1 MTELSELEEAT
12 RRLKKDNLEKKR
24 LIAQLE
30 NEKKYL
36 EERNKYL
43 IEKLKQ
49 AGILYEESA
58 KRLISFV
65 ETNIKPIKAKLD
77 DFDTRLQKIKA
88 YEASIS
94 SAIKRI
100 DEFEVI
106 IGNFKNEMIKNSE
119 KQAEIIA
126 NINNL
131 KKELNE
137 TSKRISKVQTFGSEE
152 LAEKVEEIKA
162 KFGEDVRKV
171 EDEFNVLKIGVNNL
185 IDNFKKEFER
195 QSNALRNE
203 MEKVDIKKAKE
214 LSEVLAHLTEELEKT
229 KVDFAKEIDYT
240 EKLIE
245 KLDIKKT
252 KEMKEAL
259 QMLSDNLEEKF
270 NAFSGDLDKRVLT
283 AEENLSKF
291 RVELEKTLGKIKLE
305 THDFITAKSKEFDNL
320 LAEFKE
326 RMNKELENSSKEW
339 DKKLGSLRT
348 ELLVLKGDVEKLIGV
363 VNRKVE
369 MGEERREK
377 KLESS
382 LNYINL
388 QVTKKLEEEFEKI
401 YGQIDEIAHNL
412 DELKDEISKKEVKNE
427 EKRKVEL
434 NKIIKD
440 FALVKGEVDEKVREI
455 SSLIMK
461 FSKISETLRQQI
473 LKESLQGVDDKVKA
487 IISEMEK
494 KLEIVENGIV
504 DKVAA
509 MESEFDELKENFI
522 VNVNRLKTDYEK
534 KIDILRKQMENFEIK
549 RNKENEI
556 LAKSVQK
563 DIDARFSGIES
574 NMQKY
579 IEEMRIKIET
589 IRKEV
594 DNFAA
599 SLKQRFDV
607 VIETKSKTF
616 ENMVASFVN
625 EIKEKERGMNL
636 AINEFKKEINQA
648 ELQKRK
654 EIEKSLKEFIAKRG
668 EIEEKLKQID
678 KKLDEFSQMR
688 KDLKKE
694 IYVESVSG
702 VNERVKEIVEGI
714 EEKFETSKEE
724 NEKKIS
730 ELINDVDVKIKEVE
744 SEFNA
749 IKKEVEVSINK
760 LRRDVDKITLK
771 KSDEIDA
778 IAEKLKADVEGRMKF
793 TFFDII
799 KNIEAMK
806 SEVYSIKTDFEKR
819 LSLLKK
825 EIEEGEAKRSEKIEK
840 LKQNTEMVL
849 GDIQN
854 KFQIEEKGRWKEI
867 HKGLKELM
875 LVKGEINRRL
885 KEIDDEIKKIYEI
898 KDSLKNEITKE
909 TNILVESKLA
919 SFMKE
924 EKGDMSELKKSL
936 KTELGELVM
945 MFRNLDERLNKIN
958 EKIRLLNEDIY
969 EVKKMRPI
977 LLENVKSMNKIIE
990 ENVET
995 RMKSVMKDFEKR
1007 IKEQERILESRTKLL
1022 EKKINTISENI
1033 DKSKKEKEEELE
1045 EILKHVET

>member
-24 LIAQLE
+24 LITQLE

-36 EERNKYL
+36 EERNRYL

-49 AGILYEESA
+49 AGVIYEESA
-58 KRLISFV
+58 KRLLNFV

-171 EDEFNVLKIGVNNL
+171 EDEFNILKIGVSNL

-305 THDFITAKSKEFDNL
+305 TRDFITTKSKEFDNL

-487 IISEMEK
+487 IISEMEN

-594 DNFAA
+594 DNIAA

-688 KDLKKE
+688 KELKKE

-744 SEFNA
+744 
-749 IKKEVEVSINK
+749 VSINK

-793 TFFDII
+793 TFSDII

-885 KEIDDEIKKIYEI
+885 KEIDDEIKKVYEI

-924 EKGDMSELKKSL
+924 EKGDMSELKKLL
-936 KTELGELVM
+936 KTELGELLM

-1007 IKEQERILESRTKLL
+1007 IKEQERILDSRTKLL